1 MSQVHPAATSKKA
14 KADADHA
21 EDLAQLAQEAADQSA
36 PNHPDYEQPKK
47 QAGK

>member
-1 MSQVHPAATSKKA
+1 MSQVHQASKGKKS

-21 EDLAQLAQEAADQSA
+21 EDLAQAAQQAADQSA